1 MAPTVISRWINLL
14 QKEDQQM
21 KAVENFKW
29 VVPVTFGVGTISEL
43 GMELSKRGCRKVLL
57 FHGKSVEKA
66 GLSTKLRALIEAE
79 GIAVVDCNESEPDP
93 TENKVNRIGRM
104 AREAKID
111 GIVAVGGGSAIDGA
125 KAIKVLVNNP
135 GEIKDY
141 FLGTN
146 KVQLE
151 GVPLIAM
158 PTTAGTGTEVDRV
171 SMITSSEDGSKKV
184 LIGVGAAPDVAIVDP
199 ELTTTCPPVTT
210 AGCGFDALGHCID
223 AVTGKLSTDIIRTF
237 AFKAIRLIRENL
249 EKAIVN
255 GNDLDAR
262 TALHMASML
271 GGVDIANANCS
282 AAHAFAHGM
291 GAAFHVSHGKCVAIF
306 TPACLEF
313 VAEASKHEI
322 KAIGGIIGVA
332 VDESEDPQ
340 TAAKKVSE
348 AIYRWYRKCGL
359 PNIVDLI
366 PDQKDALEKIIPLAL
381 ADVNGRFARRELD
394 AEKARWIVMRT
405 YEMAE
410 ELK

>member
-1 MAPTVISRWINLL
+1 
-14 QKEDQQM
+14 M
-21 KAVENFKW
+21 KAAENFKW

-66 GLSTKLRALIEAE
+66 GFSTKLRALIEAE

-93 TENKVNRIGRM
+93 TENKVNCIGRM

-223 AVTGKLSTDIIRTF
+223 AATGKLSTDIIRTF

-255 GNDLDAR
+255 GNDLDVR